1 MRSALLAGLAVPV
14 SLLAAAV
21 VSAPGAQAFPGY
33 IACPADGVYQLD
45 IAGDITCPDAVAVA
59 AGYDRE
65 GEKYQDV
72 LDFTCYSAAFD
83 VYPIVYTCV
92 RGTDE
97 IVVSDS

>member
-1 MRSALLAGLAVPV
+1 MRSTLVAGLAVPA
-14 SLLAAAV
+14 SLFAAAV
-21 VSAPGAQAFPGY
+21 LSAPGAHALPGY
-33 IACPADGVYQLD
+33 LACPADGVYELD
-45 IAGDITCPDAVAVA
+45 IAGDITCPDAVTVA
-59 AGYDRE
+59 KGYDRE

-72 LDFTCYSAAFD
+72 FDFTCYSAAFD